1 MPIDDELRAMIAA
14 QQDRDRE
21 RWPGGIPVL
30 FPRPH
35 SNIDGT
41 RPLGTSSYRSAL
53 RRWLEDATSATSTAS
68 PSGSTP
74 HQWRHTLGTTLIN
87 RDVPQHVVQKILDHD
102 SPEMTAHYARL
113 SDKTVREH
121 WDKAR
126 KVSAAGQPV
135 RVSPDG
141 PLGDAAW
148 TKHQLSRATQAL
160 PNGYC
165 QLPVV
170 KTCPHANAC
179 LTCPM
184 FVTTAEFL
192 PQHHAQ
198 RQATLALITAAEAAG
213 HARVAEM
220 NKQVAA
226 NLDKIITV
234 LEDDADSHQA
244 AAGAS

>member
-1 MPIDDELRAMIAA
+1 
-14 QQDRDRE
+14 
-21 RWPGGIPVL
+21 
-30 FPRPH
+30 
-35 SNIDGT
+35 
-41 RPLGTSSYRSAL
+41 
-53 RRWLEDATSATSTAS
+53 
-68 PSGSTP
+68 
-74 HQWRHTLGTTLIN
+74 
-87 RDVPQHVVQKILDHD
+87 VVQKILDHD
-102 SPEMTAHYARL
+102 SPDMTAHYARL

-126 KVSAAGQPV
+126 KVGAAGQPV
-135 RVSPDG
+135 RISPDG
-141 PLGDAAW
+141 PLGEAAW

-184 FVTTAEFL
+184 FVTTPEFL

-198 RQATLALITAAEAAG
+198 RQATLALVTAAEAAG
-213 HARVAEM
+213 HTRVAEM
-220 NKQVAA
+220 NKQVTA

-234 LEDDADSHQA
+234 LEDDAGSHQA
-244 AAGAS
+244 AADAS